1 MVYHSVPIDARDH
14 PELQRPGTVTTLEH
28 GEGRTAAVPS

>member
-1 MVYHSVPIDARDH
+1 MVYHGVLLDARDH
-14 PELQRPGTVTTLEH
+14 PELQRPGTVTTREH